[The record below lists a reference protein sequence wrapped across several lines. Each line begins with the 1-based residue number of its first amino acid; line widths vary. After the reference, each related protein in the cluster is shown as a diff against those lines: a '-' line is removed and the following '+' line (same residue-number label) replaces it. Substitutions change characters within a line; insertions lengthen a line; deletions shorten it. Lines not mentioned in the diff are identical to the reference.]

1 MQRLG
6 RIETPK
12 IARVVGDED
21 EVAVACVADDVP
33 VFPPGL
39 ADMRDML
46 GVMARLP
53 GDGNQVD
60 AETFVDQKPHDT
72 AMVSSLRRARRTGFI
87 SRQGWLRGR
96 PRSG

>member
-1 MQRLG
+1 MKNDKTGVQRL
-6 RIETPK
+6 RCIETAEV
-12 IARVVGDED
+12 ARVVGDKNK
-21 EVAVACVADDVP
+21 VAVTCVAHDIP

-46 GVMARLP
+46 GVMASLP

-72 AMVSSLRRARRTGFI
+72 AMVPSLRRA
-87 SRQGWLRGR
+87 
-96 PRSG
+96 